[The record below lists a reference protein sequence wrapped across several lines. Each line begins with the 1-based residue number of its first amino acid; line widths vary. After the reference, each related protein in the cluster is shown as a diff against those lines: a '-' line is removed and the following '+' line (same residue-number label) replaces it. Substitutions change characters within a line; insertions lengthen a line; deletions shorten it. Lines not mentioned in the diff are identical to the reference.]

1 MKNKREKDMK
11 NRFADTGKSYAGY
24 FLRFVFC
31 LVLTASALSSQAQ
44 SRNQVSGKVT
54 DTAGEPLIGATVVVV
69 GTTTGTTT
77 GIDGSYTINAAADSQ
92 LKFSFIG
99 YAEQTV
105 NVGARSVIDIVMEDD
120 SQVLK
125 DVVVIGYGTME
136 KKSVTSSITSIKGD
150 DLTAGMGGSTIATAL
165 QGKVPGLT
173 ISGSASP
180 NSSNDFQLRG
190 IASVN
195 ASQSP
200 LVVIDGIPGGDM
212 RAINQE
218 DIESIDVLKDA
229 SAGAIYGTR
238 AAGGVILI
246 TTKRAKLLTDR
257 KSGTSDCDC
266 FHIVIIHLYSGYVLQ
281 KLLQTR
287 IAAGRE
293 QRLR

>member
-125 DVVVIGYGTME
+125 DVVVIGYGTA
-136 KKSVTSSITSIKGD
+136 KKR
-150 DLTAGMGGSTIATAL
+150 DLTGSIVNVDAATIANRPASNPLASL
-165 QGKVPGLT
+165 QGR
-173 ISGSASP
+173 
-180 NSSNDFQLRG
+180 RG
-190 IASVN
+190 
-195 ASQSP
+195 
-200 LVVIDGIPGGDM
+200 D
-212 RAINQE
+212 
-218 DIESIDVLKDA
+218 
-229 SAGAIYGTR
+229 
-238 AAGGVILI
+238 
-246 TTKRAKLLTDR
+246 
-257 KSGTSDCDC
+257 
-266 FHIVIIHLYSGYVLQ
+266 
-281 KLLQTR
+281 
-287 IAAGRE
+287 
-293 QRLR
+293 RLRYDGKEVGDFVHHLDQGR

>member
-1 MKNKREKDMK
+1 MK

-150 DLTAGMGGSTIATAL
+150 DLTAGMGGR
-165 QGKVPGLT
+165 P
-173 ISGSASP
+173 SP
-180 NSSNDFQLRG
+180 RRS
-190 IASVN
+190 
-195 ASQSP
+195 
-200 LVVIDGIPGGDM
+200 
-212 RAINQE
+212 RARFR
-218 DIESIDVLKDA
+218 DLPS
-229 SAGAIYGTR
+229 R
-238 AAGGVILI
+238 AAPAPTAAMISSCAASRRSMPA
-246 TTKRAKLLTDR
+246 RARSWLSTASR
-257 KSGTSDCDC
+257 AVTCGRSTRRTSSRSTC
-266 FHIVIIHLYSGYVLQ
+266 
-281 KLLQTR
+281 
-287 IAAGRE
+287 
-293 QRLR
+293 

>member
-1 MKNKREKDMK
+1 MK

-212 RAINQE
+212 RATTRGHRVDRRAEGCFGGCDLRYACRRRCDPHYDQTRQAGQR
-218 DIESIDVLKDA
+218 DGQLYGRVLVRDRPQVP
-229 SAGAIYGTR
+229 R
-238 AAGGVILI
+238 AALVERVYRVRPGRGL
-246 TTKRAKLLTDR
+246 RAPIPTGIR
-257 KSGTSDCDC
+257 N
-266 FHIVIIHLYSGYVLQ
+266 
-281 KLLQTR
+281 
-287 IAAGRE
+287 
-293 QRLR
+293 

>member
-229 SAGAIYGTR
+229 SAGAI
-238 AAGGVILI
+238 
-246 TTKRAKLLTDR
+246 
-257 KSGTSDCDC
+257 
-266 FHIVIIHLYSGYVLQ
+266 
-281 KLLQTR
+281 
-287 IAAGRE
+287 
-293 QRLR
+293 